1 VWQKIF
7 DSKPYRINFKSNWV
21 FHVLVQSGLFGILIP
36 AIESMFSIP
45 SRNSW
50 ILVPSIENEIF
61 VPIACAFSRVVLLNH
76 ILVLVVSLLLLITN
90 FSPLEVVVF

>member
-1 VWQKIF
+1 VWQNIF
-7 DSKPYRINFKSNWV
+7 SSKPYHIKFKSNWV
-21 FHVLVQSGLFGILIP
+21 FHVLVQFGLFGISIL

-61 VPIACAFSRVVLLNH
+61 VPIACAFSRVILLNH
-76 ILVLVVSLLLLITN
+76 ILVLVVSFLLLIID
-90 FSPLEVVVF
+90 FSLLEVVVF